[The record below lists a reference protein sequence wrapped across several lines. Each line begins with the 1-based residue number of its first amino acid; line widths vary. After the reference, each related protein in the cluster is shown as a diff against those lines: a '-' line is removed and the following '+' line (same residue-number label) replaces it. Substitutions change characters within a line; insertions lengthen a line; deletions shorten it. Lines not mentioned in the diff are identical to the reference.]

1 MVRRD
6 AYVNRVNTAQTSCFR
21 VYTRLEEQKGA
32 STRFMRNILGDIQ
45 DHITVARVHP
55 ERIGSLRQERVRR
68 AGVLRRGMHRFRSEC
83 SPMFRY
89 SSLATSGEVFILLF
103 LLLLLSPSS
112 SSSSS
117 SRCVTLVLFGR
128 ATGGENLPS

>member
-1 MVRRD
+1 
-6 AYVNRVNTAQTSCFR
+6 
-21 VYTRLEEQKGA
+21 
-32 STRFMRNILGDIQ
+32 MRNILGDIQ

-103 LLLLLSPSS
+103 LLPLLPLLFLLVVLLFLP
-112 SSSSS
+112 
-117 SRCVTLVLFGR
+117 RELRHVVLFAR
-128 ATGGENLPS
+128 AKEGGNRLS